1 MNSCPNHRLPSLSLV
16 SFLTLTYFITGYLL
30 LLLFTFS
37 LSGWRWASWRAG
49 GDWVPR
55 RQGIAPRVTPH
66 FPLSNTHLH
75 TVSTEQWT
83 SRCLLIAPVL
93 ELSWTV
99 THALSHI
106 HAFELVFVS
115 IWRIYNCVLFIF
127 VCFRVCRVCR
137 DHQDL
142 VENQD
147 NRFVS
152 FLK

>member
-1 MNSCPNHRLPSLSLV
+1 MNSCPNHLLPSSGLFSDFDL
-16 SFLTLTYFITGYLL
+16 LHNLL
-30 LLLFTFS
+30 LTSSFSFTFS

-66 FPLSNTHLH
+66 FPQSNTHLH

-93 ELSWTV
+93 ELSWAV

-106 HAFELVFVS
+106 HALELVFVS
-115 IWRIYNCVLFIF
+115 IWRIYNCVHFIF

-137 DHQDL
+137 DHLDL